1 MSAPPGPQET
11 AVKAAAKA
19 AAEAPLLQIASL
31 SIAFGDGREASA
43 FAVRDLR
50 LEVRRAETLALLGQ
64 SGSGK
69 TIAALAVT
77 RLLPPAARLAA
88 GSVRFDG
95 RELLALPERD
105 MRLVRGRRIAMIFQ
119 EPQSSLNPVLSI
131 GRQIGEV
138 LRLHRGLRGRA
149 LRERTLELLD
159 AVRIPEPRRR
169 IAEYP
174 HQLSG
179 GMKQRAMIA
188 IALAGEPEL
197 LIADEPT
204 TALDVTIQAQILELL
219 EELRRRTG
227 MAVLFITHDLG
238 VAAQVADR
246 VAVMKD
252 GHVVETA
259 ARDRFFAAPEHPYS
273 RELFAALP
281 ARLGRRRPG
290 DAPGAAEGAPQRP
303 RSGDAGNGA
312 DRSPPAASSLLEVR
326 DLKVHFPIRRG
337 VFRRQV
343 GHVAAVD
350 GVSLTVPEGRTLAL
364 VGESGSG
371 KTTLGRGVLQ
381 LARPTAGSVR
391 FAGME
396 LTQMRG
402 AALRRLRAGLQ
413 VIFQDPYA
421 SMNPRMTIADIVD
434 EGMRAQGIGGSY
446 AARMARVDRLLEQVR
461 LDPAHKYRYPH
472 EFSGGQ
478 RQRICIARALAV
490 GPRLLICDEP
500 TSSLDVS
507 VQSQILKLLLE
518 LQERLGLSYLF
529 ITHDLGV
536 VEYLAD
542 EVAVMYRGRLV
553 EHGPTERVL
562 SRPQHSYTQRLLAA
576 VPRVPG
582 DD

>member
-1 MSAPPGPQET
+1 
-11 AVKAAAKA
+11 
-19 AAEAPLLQIASL
+19 
-31 SIAFGDGREASA
+31 
-43 FAVRDLR
+43 
-50 LEVRRAETLALLGQ
+50 
-64 SGSGK
+64 
-69 TIAALAVT
+69 
-77 RLLPPAARLAA
+77 
-88 GSVRFDG
+88 
-95 RELLALPERD
+95 
-105 MRLVRGRRIAMIFQ
+105 
-119 EPQSSLNPVLSI
+119 
-131 GRQIGEV
+131 
-138 LRLHRGLRGRA
+138 
-149 LRERTLELLD
+149 
-159 AVRIPEPRRR
+159 
-169 IAEYP
+169 
-174 HQLSG
+174 
-179 GMKQRAMIA
+179 
-188 IALAGEPEL
+188 
-197 LIADEPT
+197 
-204 TALDVTIQAQILELL
+204 
-219 EELRRRTG
+219 
-227 MAVLFITHDLG
+227 
-238 VAAQVADR
+238 
-246 VAVMKD
+246 
-252 GHVVETA
+252 
-259 ARDRFFAAPEHPYS
+259 
-273 RELFAALP
+273 
-281 ARLGRRRPG
+281 
-290 DAPGAAEGAPQRP
+290 
-303 RSGDAGNGA
+303 
-312 DRSPPAASSLLEVR
+312 LEVR